1 MRTFEFPASHAAQLP
16 GPPGPDHNPHNRSK
30 STRLGIDPSLPGLS
44 ARPPGRYP
52 GEAPPS
58 QPGLF
63 RERSPRIRLIRVDSR
78 SDCQSAQG
86 LGAFRS
92 LPTPPGWRKA
102 AVSRLAGPVTVGPVC
117 GPANRRHPGPPWRGE
132 AGQEEGLTEQTGR
145 AAVAGSLLP
154 RLPAGAHRSTSGG
167 PAGSESGPAF
177 EAGAAERGNQPT
189 RFHERVARCGHNVA
203 RWSFDSHA
211 EIRKY

>member
-1 MRTFEFPASHAAQLP
+1 MSSLP
-16 GPPGPDHNPHNRSK
+16 PTRHSCQG
-30 STRLGIDPSLPGLS
+30 RLGRIITRTIDPSLPDS
-44 ARPPGRYP
+44 ESIRPVGPSSRPISGRSP
-52 GEAPPS
+52 AVPAGSLPTRL
-58 QPGLF
+58 G
-63 RERSPRIRLIRVDSR
+63 PRIRLIRVDSR
-78 SDCQSAQG
+78 SDCQPAQG

-102 AVSRLAGPVTVGPVC
+102 AGPRRAGPVTVGPGC
-117 GPANRRHPGPPWRGE
+117 GPANRRHPGPPWRVE

-177 EAGAAERGNQPT
+177 EARAAERGNQPT
-189 RFHERVARCGHNVA
+189 RFHERVARCCHNVA

-211 EIRKY
+211 EIRKF